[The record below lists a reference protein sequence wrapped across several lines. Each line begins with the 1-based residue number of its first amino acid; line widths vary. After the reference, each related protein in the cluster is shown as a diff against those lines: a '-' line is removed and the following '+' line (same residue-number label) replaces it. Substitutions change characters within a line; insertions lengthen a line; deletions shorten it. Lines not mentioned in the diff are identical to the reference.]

1 MRRTIGTISKVI
13 LIRHLRWRLLLGLE
27 CTLLGQFMVAMEH
40 AQQAHVNNPPDAGP
54 AKLST
59 PMWETMLRSV
69 CRGGFF
75 WEDYVPPSH
84 RQSPFHLYS
93 GISDPS
99 ESELSTNEERRR
111 IFEII
116 AITQDSL
123 NDPSASVGR
132 HARQMGS
139 PANIGGISSWN
150 RLQYFACDAFAE
162 LHILFRSALFCDG
175 SVMCKCCKCSGDYDT
190 DVLLS
195 SVISSDCDNDVAV
208 GVVFVLLQIMHG
220 MGVLL
225 GCVLRGGVCIAD
237 LEFPAYFWS
246 MLVGDEV
253 DKGVIEDAMDGIR
266 RMCVLALQNG
276 LLSVIA
282 QVFIF

>member
-1 MRRTIGTISKVI
+1 M
-13 LIRHLRWRLLLGLE
+13 
-27 CTLLGQFMVAMEH
+27 
-40 AQQAHVNNPPDAGP
+40 NNPPDAGP
-54 AKLST
+54 AKPST

-75 WEDYVPPSH
+75 WDDYVPPSH

-93 GISDPS
+93 ASSDS
-99 ESELSTNEERRR
+99 CESVRSANDEQRR

-116 AITQDSL
+116 AMTQDVM
-123 NDPSASVGR
+123 NDPAASVGR

-139 PANIGGISSWN
+139 PANVGGISSWN
-150 RLQYFACDAFAE
+150 RFQYFACDAFAE

-175 SVMCKCCKCSGDYDT
+175 NDACKCNQCSGDADAE
-190 DVLLS
+190 VLLS
-195 SVISSDCDNDVAV
+195 SVMSSGSDKNAAV

-220 MGVLL
+220 VGVLL

-237 LEFPAYFWS
+237 LQFPLYFWR

-253 DKGVIEDAMDGIR
+253 GKGEIEDAKDGIR
-266 RMCVLALQNG
+266 RICVLALRNG
-276 LLSVIA
+276 LLSVVS
-282 QVFIF
+282 QV